1 MAGWNLENGSI
12 TEYDVSEDRTWL
24 LSAFTADF
32 ESRLPEYLRNVLHP
46 EAVAA

>member
-1 MAGWNLENGSI
+1 MAGWNLESGSI
-12 TEYDVSEDRTWL
+12 TEYDVSKDRTWL

-32 ESRLPEYLRNVLHP
+32 ESRLLEYLRNVLHP